1 MGDEESDDCAYRTPR
16 FFASLRSAQNDNER
30 DVPLNVDIV
39 TAERVVFSEEG
50 VDELVLPGV
59 EGELAV
65 LPRHAALMT
74 MIQPGVMRIIKG
86 GEETEM
92 AITGG
97 FIEVRENRVTVLADA
112 AERAE
117 EIDTA
122 RAEEARRGGGGPG
135 GRGKECDPAGGEEAR
150 RRAERL
156 LEERTAAVD
165 LSRAEAAL
173 ARALVRLKVAERRRR
188 RTGARPGPFD
198 SAQGRPP
205 GA

>member
-1 MGDEESDDCAYRTPR
+1 
-16 FFASLRSAQNDNER
+16 
-30 DVPLNVDIV
+30 VPLNVDIV

-50 VDELVLPGV
+50 VDELVVPGV

-117 EIDTA
+117 EIDTV
-122 RAEEARRGGGGPG
+122 RAEEARRQAQ
-135 GRGKECDPAGGEEAR
+135 RH
-150 RRAERL
+150 
-156 LEERTAAVD
+156 LEERTTEID

-198 SAQGRPP
+198 SGQGRPP